1 MGKNKLSR
9 FADNDRFDNVI
20 QPVFQDTLRN
30 GFPLKGN
37 WGSHH
42 FKKNLPLSLELGCGK
57 GEYTIGLARADSSH
71 QFIGVDVKGARLWR
85 GAKTALEEPLP
96 HVAFL
101 RLRIDQIGH
110 YFSKE
115 DQVDRIW
122 ITFPDPQPR
131 EGKEKKRLTSPQFL
145 ERYRLFCSE
154 DCVVNLKTDDR
165 GLYEYTLTVIQEQGL
180 NLLENSDDVYAQ
192 LPPAHPAVSI
202 QTFYEQMWLG
212 MGKKIH
218 LLSFR
223 LFPHQS

>member
-20 QPVFQDTLRN
+20 QPVFQDTVRD
-30 GFPLKGN
+30 GFSLKGN
-37 WGSHH
+37 WASGH
-42 FKKNLPLSLELGCGK
+42 FKQALPLSLELGCGK
-57 GEYTIGLARADSSH
+57 GEYTIGLARADRSH

-85 GAKTALEEPLP
+85 GAKTAMEEPLP

-101 RLRIDQIGH
+101 RIRIDQIAH
-110 YFSKE
+110 YFSRE

-145 ERYRLFCSE
+145 ERYRLFCTD

-165 GLYEYTLTVIQEQGL
+165 GLYEYTLTVIHEQGL
-180 NLLENSDDVYAQ
+180 DLLENSDDVYAQ
-192 LPPAHPAVSI
+192 LSPEHPAVAI

-223 LFPHQS
+223 LFPR